1 MNTTSHQTATY
12 TAPPLTREDDTVL
25 SEIHQMRKNL
35 RSVLRTPTRWQ
46 GGLRRSALA
55 RAIQGSNSIEGYQVA
70 EDDAAAAVDGEAPLS
85 ADEKTFLE
93 IQGYRQ
99 ALGYVLAMRDED
111 YAAFD
116 TTEIRAMHYMMLSH
130 DHTKSPG
137 RYRTGPIYVRD
148 ERRDQVVYEGPDA
161 GNVPALMDA
170 LVDSL
175 HTGLSLD
182 PVVRSAMAHLNLVMI
197 HPFRDGNGRMARAL
211 ATSVLTRSDIG
222 EPEFS
227 SIEEWLGANTE
238 DYYSVLAYTGHGH
251 WEPRDDSH
259 LWLTFNLRAHHMQ
272 AQTVARRVDEAG
284 RTWIELDRLVTEH
297 GLPERTT
304 DAMFDAVLGYRVR
317 RATYLKHAEITEQ
330 TATRDLGALASE
342 GILTPQGNGRGRY
355 YIAGEPIRQIQ
366 ERRRAR
372 RTPLLDP
379 YPWMRAKLREPAEP
393 SKSVVTV
400 TTPVDD

>member
-1 MNTTSHQTATY
+1 MNTTSHQTAVY

-175 HTGLSLD
+175 QTGLSLE

-197 HPFRDGNGRMARAL
+197 HPFRDGNGRMARARWPPRCSPVQTSASPSSPALKNGSGPTRRTTSAFSPIPGTVTGSL
-211 ATSVLTRSDIG
+211 ATTLTSG
-222 EPEFS
+222 
-227 SIEEWLGANTE
+227 
-238 DYYSVLAYTGHGH
+238 
-251 WEPRDDSH
+251 
-259 LWLTFNLRAHHMQ
+259 
-272 AQTVARRVDEAG
+272 
-284 RTWIELDRLVTEH
+284 
-297 GLPERTT
+297 
-304 DAMFDAVLGYRVR
+304 
-317 RATYLKHAEITEQ
+317 
-330 TATRDLGALASE
+330 
-342 GILTPQGNGRGRY
+342 
-355 YIAGEPIRQIQ
+355 
-366 ERRRAR
+366 
-372 RTPLLDP
+372 
-379 YPWMRAKLREPAEP
+379 
-393 SKSVVTV
+393 
-400 TTPVDD
+400 